1 MAPQTISQNLVP
13 VIVGIVSLMF
23 FDNSLGN
30 LQAVNVNELFKH
42 PLPRSI
48 ALFGAAYGANGGR
61 LYQALIAFIIYAF
74 IEHQKV
80 VFETLGL
87 DIFKVPFNIIES
99 DTNTTPKA
107 PTATPTSS
115 TPTPTST
122 SSTPTPTFTSST
134 STATP
139 TSSTPTPTSTPSTT
153 PTTTSENV
161 AATRSYA
168 EIPITS
174 TFLRPAFS
182 RNV

>member
-23 FDNSLGN
+23 LDNSLGN

-80 VFETLGL
+80 LFETLGL

-99 DTNTTPKA
+99 DTNTTPKTPNA
-107 PTATPTSS
+107 TPTPSTPNATPTSS
-115 TPTPTST
+115 TPTTTST
-122 SSTPTPTFTSST
+122 PSTTPTTT
-134 STATP
+134 
-139 TSSTPTPTSTPSTT
+139 TSTPSTT
-153 PTTTSENV
+153 PTTTSENI
-161 AATRSYA
+161 AATRAYA

-174 TFLRPAFS
+174 TFLRPASS

>member
-23 FDNSLGN
+23 LDNSLGN

-80 VFETLGL
+80 LFETLGL

-99 DTNTTPKA
+99 DTNTTPKTPNA
-107 PTATPTSS
+107 TPTPSTPNATPTSS
-115 TPTPTST
+115 TPTT
-122 SSTPTPTFTSST
+122 
-134 STATP
+134 
-139 TSSTPTPTSTPSTT
+139 TSTPSTT
-153 PTTTSENV
+153 PTTTSENI
-161 AATRSYA
+161 AATRAYA

-174 TFLRPAFS
+174 TFLRPASS

>member
-23 FDNSLGN
+23 LDNSLGN

-99 DTNTTPKA
+99 DTNTTPKT

-115 TPTPTST
+115 TPTATPT
-122 SSTPTPTFTSST
+122 SSTP
-134 STATP
+134 TATP
-139 TSSTPTPTSTPSTT
+139 TSSTPTTTSTPSTT
-153 PTTTSENV
+153 PTTTSENI

-174 TFLRPAFS
+174 TFLRPASS